1 MATSYRQALDTAIAA
16 MMREAI
22 EHSVALKHAVD
33 QITELVSLRVQMGKA
48 TASEPE
54 VDREERANGHAES
67 VEKHAA
73 VAGTPLLNRL
83 TRREREVLEHLVRGN
98 SNRQIAR
105 SLGISERTVKNHLH
119 GIFTK
124 LNVSDRTSAAVKA
137 LTTVRTLQS
146 EPFMIPIR
154 LPGSDPS
161 YKGSEPSRGHGA
173 DPGRKFG
180 IDPSNKQALD

>member
-33 QITELVSLRVQMGKA
+33 QITDLVSLRVQLGDEGA
-48 TASEPE
+48 DAEIDCG
-54 VDREERANGHAES
+54 DRMNGTNGVPDKS
-67 VEKHAA
+67 PSPGGDPV
-73 VAGTPLLNRL
+73 LNRL
-83 TRREREVLEHLVRGN
+83 TRREREVLEHLVRGS

-124 LNVSDRTSAAVKA
+124 LDVTDRTSAAVKA
-137 LTTVRTLQS
+137 LTAVRTVQA
-146 EPFMIPIR
+146 EPFMIPVK
-154 LPGSDPS
+154 LTGKESC
-161 YKGSEPSRGHGA
+161 
-173 DPGRKFG
+173 
-180 IDPSNKQALD
+180 

>member
-33 QITELVSLRVQMGKA
+33 QITELVSLRVQLGSNPA
-48 TASEPE
+48 AELET
-54 VDREERANGHAES
+54 DGDERANGNPQAQ
-67 VEKHAA
+67 EKSFPPH
-73 VAGTPLLNRL
+73 GEPELNRL
-83 TRREREVLEHLVRGN
+83 TRREREVLEHLVRGS

-124 LNVSDRTSAAVKA
+124 LDVSDRTSAAVKA
-137 LTTVRTLQS
+137 LTTVRPVES

-154 LPGSDPS
+154 LPGA
-161 YKGSEPSRGHGA
+161 ENR
-173 DPGRKFG
+173 
-180 IDPSNKQALD
+180 

>member
-16 MMREAI
+16 MMREAV

-33 QITELVSLRVQMGKA
+33 QITELVTLRVQLAKA
-48 TASEPE
+48 AVTEPE
-54 VDREERANGHAES
+54 AGEDMVNGPGEPPDRS
-67 VEKHAA
+67 PVA
-73 VAGTPLLNRL
+73 VVTPVLNRL

-124 LNVSDRTSAAVKA
+124 LDVSDRTSAAVKA
-137 LTTVRTLQS
+137 LTTVRPVQS

-154 LPGSDPS
+154 LPGP
-161 YKGSEPSRGHGA
+161 EPR
-173 DPGRKFG
+173 
-180 IDPSNKQALD
+180 NNQALD